1 VALRPRVFEVQPRVG
16 IGPVRLGMT
25 PAELRRAAGRCKVTA
40 GDGDEKWVDALGLKV
55 DYQAGAVAFVEA
67 CAVARVRVTLFGRD
81 VFATP
86 ADELV
91 AAVVRHARLRSAR
104 FPPGRDE
111 YLFPALRLA
120 LWRAFVPEE
129 PTGPGEQG
137 WAFESISVHAAG
149 YYEA

>member
-1 VALRPRVFEVQPRVG
+1 VALRRRVFQVQPGVG

-25 PAELRRAAGRCKVTA
+25 PADLRRAAGRCQVT
-40 GDGDEKWVDALGLKV
+40 DGDEDQEWVEALGLKV
-55 DYQAGAVAFVEA
+55 DYQAGAVVFVEA
-67 CAVARVRVTLFGRD
+67 CAVARVRVALFGRD

-91 AAVVRHARLRSAR
+91 AAVVRRARLRPAR
-104 FPPGRDE
+104 FPPGRDD
-111 YLFPALRLA
+111 YLFPSLRLA
-120 LWRAFVPEE
+120 LWRAFVPDE

-137 WAFESISVHAAG
+137 WAFETVSVHAPG

>member
-16 IGPVRLGMT
+16 IGPFLLGMT
-25 PAELRRAAGRCKVTA
+25 PAEVRRAARRCTVTV
-40 GDGDEKWVDALGLKV
+40 GDGNEERVDALGLKV

-67 CAVARVRVTLFGRD
+67 FAVARVRVTLFGRD
-81 VFATP
+81 MFATP

-91 AAVVRHARLRSAR
+91 AVVVRHARLRPGR
-104 FPPGRDE
+104 FPPGRDD

-120 LWRAFVPEE
+120 LWRAFVPDE
-129 PTGPGEQG
+129 PTAPGERG
-137 WAFESISVHAAG
+137 WAFESVSVHAAG